1 MRVDVARYAQ
11 VPKSFENFCNSTWLI
26 QNAVKFQTTIVI
38 LIRMFKS
45 LLNGA
50 FIFSILGFIGL
61 PTIAQITPD
70 TSLGAEQTTLS
81 PASLIGGGARR
92 GANLFHSFSEFN
104 INEGQRIDFANPAGV
119 DRILARVTGGTRS
132 QILGTLGVLG
142 NADLFLINPNGIV
155 FGANAQLDIRG
166 SFVTSTADRLFF
178 DNGFAF
184 STAAPQAP
192 PLLTIGVPIGLQI
205 PSTSGSLINRS
216 RTVDATGKTVGLQVP
231 NGKTIA
237 FVGGDISLEGGY
249 LTAESG
255 RVELGSLA
263 SGEVRLTP
271 IASGWQLSYPENQ
284 SLRDIQL
291 TQASRVTIAGNGN
304 DAIQVQARHVSL
316 SEGSQFDAN
325 TTGVLSGGALIVKA
339 SESIDLSGL
348 TPDGTLLSGFLAK
361 TGGTGKAGT
370 IDIATRQL
378 RVLDRASISTAT
390 ENAGDSGNINI
401 RATDLVEVAGSDD
414 AIASNIDTA
423 AQPNSSGNAGNLT
436 IQSAKLIVRDGGQVS
451 TSSFSSGNSGNL
463 TIVATDSVDVSG
475 VNPADTFSSVIA
487 AQSDQTSTGF
497 GGNLSITTRRLTIRD
512 GAFVSASNRGLGRAG
527 NLEINATE
535 SVKVSGVS
543 PIVDYP
549 TYLQIDGLGR
559 GGAGDLRITTPF
571 FQVSDGAIVTA
582 SSIFGEGGNIIINAG
597 TVLLRRKG
605 QIISDADPS
614 ANAFPRPDITIPS
627 TANGG
632 STIINAD
639 NLLLLENSSITA
651 NAVRGQGGNV
661 QIRTQ
666 SFFQLSGSEIIAS
679 SEFGVNGV
687 VDIETPDIDPSRGLV
702 TLPVNLVDAS
712 RQITQQCAATTRQNR
727 FAIVGRGGL
736 PTDPVDPLRAESIW
750 QDLQPIESTQASR
763 PSTQSETISPSIL
776 ETAIVEAQGWVKEP
790 NGTVTLVAQPK
801 IATPGGIKISDRCP
815 TS

>member
-1 MRVDVARYAQ
+1 MTDLAHSLRLKRLIRLMLMSYAQ
-11 VPKSFENFCNSTWLI
+11 CCL
-26 QNAVKFQTTIVI
+26 
-38 LIRMFKS
+38 
-45 LLNGA
+45 
-50 FIFSILGFIGL
+50 
-61 PTIAQITPD
+61 IAQVGLSQIVPD
-70 TSLGAEQTTLS
+70 ASLGSESSLS
-81 PASLIGGGARR
+81 TGNVITGGARR
-92 GANLFHSFSEFN
+92 GVNLFHSFGQFDISN
-104 INEGQRIDFANPAGV
+104 GQRIDFANPAGV

-142 NADLFLINPNGIV
+142 NADLFFLNPNGII
-155 FGANAQLDIRG
+155 FGPNAQLDVRG
-166 SFVTSTADRLFF
+166 SFVASTANSLLF

-184 STAAPQAP
+184 SATNPQVL
-192 PLLTIGVPIGLQI
+192 PLLTITTPIGLQI
-205 PSTSGSLINRS
+205 PSTSGSLTNQSRS
-216 RTVDATGKTVGLQVP
+216 VGLTGKIVGLQVP
-231 NGKTIA
+231 TGKTIA

-255 RVELGSLA
+255 RAELGSLA

-271 IASGWQLSYPENQ
+271 ISSGWQLSYPENQ

-291 TQASRVTIAGNGN
+291 TQASRVTIAGNGG
-304 DAIQVQARHVSL
+304 DGIQVRARKIQL

-325 TTGVLSGGALIVKA
+325 TTGDISGGFLKVEA
-339 SESIDLSGL
+339 SESIDLIGQFSAN
-348 TPDGTLLSGFLAK
+348 TLPSGFLAK

-370 IDIATRQL
+370 IEVSTRQL
-378 RVLDRASISTAT
+378 RVRDRAIITTAT
-390 ENAGDSGNINI
+390 KSSGDGGNMNI
-401 RATDLVEVAGSDD
+401 RAAELVEVAGSNDT
-414 AIASNIDTA
+414 IASAIDTA
-423 AQPNSSGNAGNLT
+423 AQPNSRGNSGNLT
-436 IQSAKLIVRDGGQVS
+436 IQTAKLSVRDGGQIG

-475 VNPADTFSSVIA
+475 VNPADTFSSTIA

-497 GGNLSITTRRLTIRD
+497 GGNLSITTRQLTIRD

-535 SVKVSGVS
+535 FVKVIGDS

-571 FQVSDGAIVTA
+571 LQVSDNAIVTA

-597 TVLLRRKG
+597 TVLLRRNG

-639 NLLLLENSSITA
+639 NLVLLENSRITA

-661 QIRTQ
+661 LIRTQ
-666 SFFQLSGSEIIAS
+666 GFFVLSGSQITAS
-679 SEFGVNGV
+679 SEFGVNGL
-687 VDIETPDIDPSRGLV
+687 VDIQTPEIDPSRGLV
-702 TLPVNLVDAS
+702 SLPLNLVDPS
-712 RQITQQCAATTRQNR
+712 RQIAQQCSATARQNR

-736 PTDPVDPLRAESIW
+736 PTDPIDPLQSERIW
-750 QDLQPIESTQASR
+750 QDLQLIEASRSTSNVSTQ
-763 PSTQSETISPSIL
+763 PETIAP
-776 ETAIVEAQGWVKEP
+776 IVEAQNWVKASD
-790 NGTVTLVAQPK
+790 GTVTLVAQSTNP
-801 IATPGGIKISDRCP
+801 IEIKMHNTCSTLQPIP
-815 TS
+815 Q